1 MYKWTGSGAPAEF
14 DQELADTYV
23 GKYILVGVRYLD
35 SSGKPLQTQQMH
47 GVIESATRDGISI
60 SLRGARFGQ
69 SWNMPPVLASI
80 RPAAPG
86 RYVLDE
92 SGEIIESPDLLASWE
107 MREPPRQG

>member
-1 MYKWTGSGAPAEF
+1 MYKWTGDGSPPEF
-14 DQELADTYV
+14 DQALADTYV

-35 SSGKPLQTQQMH
+35 HSGRQLENQQMH
-47 GVIESATRDGISI
+47 GVIEAATRDGIRI

-92 SGEIIESPDLLASWE
+92 SGEVIESPDLLATWD
-107 MREPPRQG
+107 MREPSKQG